1 MSFRN
6 RVHVLSDQLEGD
18 APIVWRRDW
27 PSLLALALITLLTGP
42 WLVLALW
49 VQRWNVRTL
58 WDAKD
63 HWEGTKQFAVTFVI
77 IGILSV
83 IAFIQFQPALS
94 VLGSRNIWSWLFYHT
109 LFWWFWWALLTPTF
123 ALVAERIDPRTQ
135 RIRRVLLP
143 QERPPAPQSAASDEV
158 VAQSRKKKATTP
170 KKKRKGRPVP
180 LGILL
185 AEEKAEMERRRT
197 QINYIQ
203 PSLPSHEGIEVSP
216 AVPVSSVPE
225 ESLPLPAETASGS
238 GSPKSKKQP
247 ERRKPESL
255 DNLF

>member
-1 MSFRN
+1 MSFRS
-6 RVHVLSDQLEGD
+6 RVHLLSDQLEGD

-27 PSLLALALITLLTGP
+27 PFLLVLALITLFTGP

-49 VQRWNVRTL
+49 VQRWNVQTL
-58 WDAKD
+58 WDTKD
-63 HWEGTKQFAVTFVI
+63 HCKGTKHFAVTFVI

-83 IAFIQFQPALS
+83 IAFIRFQPALS
-94 VLGSRNIWSWLFYHT
+94 MLWPRNIWAWLSFHT
-109 LFWWFWWALLTPTF
+109 LCWWFWWALLTPTF
-123 ALVAERIDPRTQ
+123 ALVAERVDPRTQ
-135 RIRRVLLP
+135 KIRRVLLP
-143 QERPPAPQSAASDEV
+143 QERRPAPQPAASDEA
-158 VAQSRKKKATTP
+158 VAQSPAKKATTP

-203 PSLPSHEGIEVSP
+203 PPLPSQEKIEASHAMPVSP
-216 AVPVSSVPE
+216 VPE
-225 ESLPLPAETASGS
+225 ESLPLPAETASAP

-247 ERRKPESL
+247 DRRKPESL